1 MSRYRFALKPRWI
14 VSHIFVATM
23 VVLFVIAGFWQL
35 NRLQEKRDR
44 NARVMARTAQPVT
57 DAGDLAEPGD
67 YAGAK
72 DLEFRRASATGTYL
86 ADQEILVRS
95 RSRDSAPGSWI
106 LTPLELAD
114 GTAVVVNRGWI
125 PNGGE
130 FESVPARYRAPAGE
144 VSVTGLVRTTETRGR
159 FGPKDPKQGTL
170 KDLARADVARLDQQ
184 VDEDLQPFYLQLQE
198 QDPAVGRGD
207 PQPVPAPELDEGPH
221 LSYALQWFTFAL
233 MTLIIYPLILR
244 RRAREIERE
253 ALEAE
258 LDRADPDDV
267 PLDGDPRI
275 DPAPAAMPP
284 EAGGPGTVPG
294 GDRPA

>member
-1 MSRYRFALKPRWI
+1 VSI
-14 VSHIFVATM
+14 VGHVRRNEQGRDTAITPAGGSVMLINSDAIAAASGLTLVNGSIGVLEMTPAQQGFEPVAT
-23 VVLFVIAGFWQL
+23 
-35 NRLQEKRDR
+35 
-44 NARVMARTAQPVT
+44 P
-57 DAGDLAEPGD
+57 P
-67 YAGAK
+67 
-72 DLEFRRASATGTYL
+72 
-86 ADQEILVRS
+86 
-95 RSRDSAPGSWI
+95 
-106 LTPLELAD
+106 
-114 GTAVVVNRGWI
+114 
-125 PNGGE
+125 
-130 FESVPARYRAPAGE
+130 
-144 VSVTGLVRTTETRGR
+144 
-159 FGPKDPKQGTL
+159 
-170 KDLARADVARLDQQ
+170 
-184 VDEDLQPFYLQLQE
+184 
-198 QDPAVGRGD
+198 
-207 PQPVPAPELDEGPH
+207 LDEGPH

>member
-35 NRLQEKRDR
+35 SRLQEKRDR
-44 NARVMARTAQPVT
+44 NARVVARTEEPVA
-57 DAGDLAEPGD
+57 DVADLADPGD
-67 YAGAK
+67 YDRARA
-72 DLEFRRASATGTYL
+72 LEFRQATATGTYR
-86 ADQEILVRS
+86 ADQEVLVRS
-95 RSRDSAPGSWI
+95 RSRDSAPGSWV
-106 LTPLELAD
+106 LTPLQLDD

-130 FESVPARYRAPAGE
+130 YEAVPKRFAAPDGE
-144 VSVTGLVRTTETRGR
+144 VTVTGLVRRTETKGR
-159 FGPKDPKQGTL
+159 FGSTDPATGTL
-170 KDLARADVARLDQQ
+170 TDLARADIARLDQQ
-184 VDEDLQPFYLQLQE
+184 VDEDVLPFYLQLQE
-198 QDPAVGRGD
+198 QVPEVADTAPR
-207 PQPVPAPELDEGPH
+207 PVPAPELDEGPH

-258 LDRADPDDV
+258 LDRADPADV
-267 PLDGDPRI
+267 PAADDPRI
-275 DPAPAAMPP
+275 EGAATPS
-284 EAGGPGTVPG
+284 PGERDG
-294 GDRPA
+294 AS